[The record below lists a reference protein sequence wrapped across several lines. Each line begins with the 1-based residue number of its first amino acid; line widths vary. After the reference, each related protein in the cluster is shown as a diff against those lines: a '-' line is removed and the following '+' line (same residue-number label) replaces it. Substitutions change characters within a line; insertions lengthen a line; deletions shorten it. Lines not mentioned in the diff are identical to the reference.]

1 MVAMRQA
8 YRAAWG
14 AGGEVVA
21 GLSAAREMAR
31 RVVAVE
37 EDGRD
42 EQDDLGSKNDP
53 LAPSGAL
60 KEHGLRYADFAD

>member
-1 MVAMRQA
+1 
-8 YRAAWG
+8 
-14 AGGEVVA
+14 VA